1 VAVVVLTAG
10 GGGVRGGR
18 YARAGTHLTLGT
30 VLLAI
35 TAASLHL
42 GGASAL
48 IITVPTL
55 LVLVACHVLGVRA
68 AAFWT
73 LASIV
78 AMGVTVFSSELP
90 APPEHGVQPTLNVI
104 FWTRLLVFVGVFS
117 IAAAGRSFSDRQA
130 AELEFLARHDPMTGL
145 LNRREFDRRLVD
157 ALARSWRY
165 EHRVAVLFV
174 DLDEFKRINDDFGH
188 SSGDIVLCEM
198 AARIESVTRETDAA
212 GRAGGD
218 EFQILLEAVADEKSA
233 ELYAERLLQLL
244 RQPIDLGCERVE
256 VGASI
261 GLVLFPDDEKEP
273 GALTRAADLAMYR
286 AKHAGGSAVQVYSNL
301 QRQQAMS

>member
-1 VAVVVLTAG
+1 
-10 GGGVRGGR
+10 
-18 YARAGTHLTLGT
+18 
-30 VLLAI
+30 
-35 TAASLHL
+35 
-42 GGASAL
+42 
-48 IITVPTL
+48 
-55 LVLVACHVLGVRA
+55 
-68 AAFWT
+68 
-73 LASIV
+73 
-78 AMGVTVFSSELP
+78 
-90 APPEHGVQPTLNVI
+90 
-104 FWTRLLVFVGVFS
+104 
-117 IAAAGRSFSDRQA
+117 
-130 AELEFLARHDPMTGL
+130 
-145 LNRREFDRRLVD
+145 
-157 ALARSWRY
+157 
-165 EHRVAVLFV
+165 
-174 DLDEFKRINDDFGH
+174 
-188 SSGDIVLCEM
+188 M

-218 EFQILLEAVADEKSA
+218 EFQILLEAVADEKST